1 MDAEYVM
8 PYPLMRMLEHLN
20 IDIERSFELMPE
32 KMEDAM
38 LTCRRCEMFLTCDE
52 LVESRYF
59 ICPNRDLLDQLEDLL
74 QGN

>member
-1 MDAEYVM
+1 MIAEYVM

-38 LTCRRCEMFLTCDE
+38 LTCRRCEMFVTCDE

-59 ICPNRDLLDQLEDLL
+59 ICPIRDLLDQLEDLL